1 MSTPITYITGG
12 SADRSTSDSSSI
24 ATSVNVSG
32 QNPFVLA
39 IIRTDTVGG
48 GIASMNAITC
58 GGENMTLLASYDN
71 GIDSREFIYY
81 YSNPSA
87 GSNSISC
94 TFDRSPYCQLV
105 VSVFSKVSSV
115 NPINDSD
122 AGFTVTSTVDNCLHV
137 VAAWAGGVQSDV
149 SITAGEGTI
158 RRNTITGR
166 GVAILQGTDGISP
179 AGESTL
185 NASSTFPSFPLYGF
199 SISLKP
205 IIEVELEDDLTMS
218 EVVYSVVRKVFSIQD
233 NVGVKDVH
241 TIRLGEMITT
251 SDTYLRLKRTWQ
263 NLTKN
268 ISTWINEDKS

>member
-12 SADRSTSDSSSI
+12 SKDYSTSLSSSI

-39 IIRTDTVGG
+39 IIRTDTQGG
-48 GIASMNAITC
+48 GKASINAITC
-58 GGENMTLLASYDN
+58 GGENMTLLASFDN
-71 GIDSREFIYY
+71 ATDGREFIYY

-137 VAAWAGGVQSDV
+137 VAAWAGSVRSDIN
-149 SITAGEGTI
+149 ITAGEGTI
-158 RRNTITGR
+158 LRNKIPGR
-166 GVAILQGTDGISP
+166 GIAILQGTDGISP

-185 NASSTFPSFPLYGF
+185 NASSTFGSPGGF

-241 TIRLGEMITT
+241 AIRLGEMITT